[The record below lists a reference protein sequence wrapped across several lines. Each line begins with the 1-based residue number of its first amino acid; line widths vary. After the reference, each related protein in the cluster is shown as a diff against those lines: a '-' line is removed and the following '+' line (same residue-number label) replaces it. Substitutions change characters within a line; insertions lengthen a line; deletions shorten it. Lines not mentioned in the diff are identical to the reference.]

1 MLLFIF
7 LSQFLYFV
15 FLFRFNSSAAVFI
28 VNVSALLML
37 SSNPCLITS
46 GTSRIAKPKLA
57 YRLSLVTSVALNC
70 LHSLRDLKLLRYKII
85 KSVKLLQRFTRSR
98 KSIATGQ
105 QCCTASSISL
115 PWSYLK
121 CQAGSQK
128 KSCQNE
134 CILFFYFANMIKEKQ
149 LSITAHCM
157 KKLSNLN
164 SWDLNPQ
171 RAPVAFLTSDQIH
184 YTAYPCNTV
193 WRIGEVDHHMI
204 LNPTELAHLQRLT
217 PERISWTVTKIWDPS
232 DLSWAAPSPAERILP
247 LISLITEA
255 ILFFPHIFFHYSK
268 YECPRTSKTSANSD
282 INKRVKRNSLLK
294 KSR

>member
-1 MLLFIF
+1 
-7 LSQFLYFV
+7 
-15 FLFRFNSSAAVFI
+15 
-28 VNVSALLML
+28 ML

-57 YRLSLVTSVALNC
+57 YRLSRVTSVASNC
-70 LHSLRDLKLLRYKII
+70 LHSLRDLKLLRYEII
-85 KSVKLLQRFTRSR
+85 KSVKLLQRFTTE
-98 KSIATGQ
+98 AENPLQ
-105 QCCTASSISL
+105 QVNNAVLPLRYLYLDPTSSVRQV
-115 PWSYLK
+115 P
-121 CQAGSQK
+121 K
-128 KSCQNE
+128 KSLVKMNAS
-134 CILFFYFANMIKEKQ
+134 FFYFANMIKEKQ

-193 WRIGEVDHHMI
+193 WRIGEVDDHMI

-247 LISLITEA
+247 LISLIIEA
-255 ILFFPHIFFHYSK
+255 VLFFHTFSSI
-268 YECPRTSKTSANSD
+268 TANMNVRGHQRRAQTVTLIKEWREIVS
-282 INKRVKRNSLLK
+282 
-294 KSR
+294 